1 MRLITQ
7 NLLVCNKK
15 TCQAPGVQNFP
26 LRLVVQDW
34 NELGDD
40 STMPCTKPLMLKLSE
55 KVEWAALRETVNSVS
70 KVTFAGS
77 IKFLILTCFYLS
89 STGESP
95 YLKPLTKLC
104 STTNSSSTTSTCFYS
119 KDKLLKARWPA
130 PTLNVRVFTKSK
142 EEFQTCFSTKTR
154 FDL

>member
-26 LRLVVQDW
+26 LRLAVQNW

-77 IKFLILTCFYLS
+77 IKSLILTCFYLS
-89 STGESP
+89 LTGESL

-104 STTNSSSTTSTCFYS
+104 STTNSCSTTSTCSYS
-119 KDKLLKARWPA
+119 KDKLLKA
-130 PTLNVRVFTKSK
+130 L
-142 EEFQTCFSTKTR
+142 
-154 FDL
+154 